1 MIPPSKI
8 ILKKINKILYGF
20 LLFLQAAAV
29 IALFVAEDLTH
40 KKAGVNHH
48 LYYRRAQFNS
58 TVLTEDRILIL
69 TVMLVTAIAALCFFL
84 WKKRKGGTLL
94 KVSCVLEILWMAVTV
109 AACHMDLFR
118 SSYVYPYMMAVFA
131 VCILLTILQILVS
144 WQN

>member
-1 MIPPSKI
+1 MKRI
-8 ILKKINKILYGF
+8 IKFLYGF

-58 TVLTEDRILIL
+58 TVLTEDRIVIL
-69 TVMLVTAIAALCFFL
+69 TVLLVAAIAVLCFFL
-84 WKKRKGGTLL
+84 WKKKNSGVLL

-118 SSYVYPYMMAVFA
+118 SSYVYPYMMAVFVA
-131 VCILLTILQILVS
+131 CILLTSLQIFIS
-144 WQN
+144 RTR

>member
-1 MIPPSKI
+1 LKRI
-8 ILKKINKILYGF
+8 IKFLYGF

-58 TVLTEDRILIL
+58 TVLTEDRIVIL
-69 TVMLVTAIAALCFFL
+69 TVLLVAAIAVLCFFL
-84 WKKRKGGTLL
+84 WKKKNSGVLL

-118 SSYVYPYMMAVFA
+118 SSYVYPYMMAVFVA
-131 VCILLTILQILVS
+131 CILLTSLQIFIS
-144 WQN
+144 RTR

>member
-1 MIPPSKI
+1 M
-8 ILKKINKILYGF
+8 YGF

-58 TVLTEDRILIL
+58 TVLTEDRIVVL
-69 TVMLVTAIAALCFFL
+69 TVVLVIAIAVLCFFL
-84 WKKRKGGTLL
+84 WKKRNSGTLL
-94 KVSCVLEILWMAVTV
+94 KISCVLEILWMAVTL
-109 AACHMDLFR
+109 AACYMDFFR

-131 VCILLTILQILVS
+131 LGILTSALNIILSNKLI
-144 WQN
+144 